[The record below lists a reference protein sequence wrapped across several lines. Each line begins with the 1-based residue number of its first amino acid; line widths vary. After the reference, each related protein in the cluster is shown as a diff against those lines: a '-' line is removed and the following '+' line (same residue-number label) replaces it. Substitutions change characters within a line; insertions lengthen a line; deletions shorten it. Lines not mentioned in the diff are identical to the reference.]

1 MTRADLDTARPAAAQ
16 DGLRTVDA
24 LARAAG
30 TTTRQVRAM
39 QARGLLPRPH
49 MVGRTGFYGHDHLE
63 RLRTVL
69 RLQDQGFSLAAIA
82 ALVSAWEAGMTL
94 SDVLGLPWTEP
105 APVEDTD
112 AFEGV
117 AVPWRGRLLSLVP
130 TTVID
135 TAAS

>member
-1 MTRADLDTARPAAAQ
+1 MAQPGRTTPAAAGT
-16 DGLRTVDA
+16 GLRTVDA

-39 QARGLLPRPH
+39 QTRGLLPRPH
-49 MVGRTGFYGHDHLE
+49 MVGRTGFYGDDHLE

-82 ALVSAWEAGMTL
+82 ALVSAWEAGLTL
-94 SDVLGLPWTEP
+94 SDVIGLPAP
-105 APVEDTD
+105 AEAGPVEDTD
-112 AFEGV
+112 AFDGV

-130 TTVID
+130 TTVLD
-135 TAAS
+135 TAAAS